1 MTHPVYAAI
10 ARERARYD
18 TAPDD
23 LAGRTVERLH
33 TEATHDVR
41 AAEVVTR
48 LQQLAARNGLG
59 DSWRAGVVVAEH
71 FAVGDDYAVR
81 AWAARYGAALLRA
94 RNVLDDPWAAPPVQ
108 DPDGDGLAWSPDVE
122 AAVAQAVALVRP
134 RPTVVVLDPTR
145 RTVRRG

>member
-18 TAPDD
+18 APAPD
-23 LAGRTVERLH
+23 LAARTVERLH
-33 TEATHDVR
+33 TEATHDPR
-41 AAEVVTR
+41 AAEVVAR

-59 DSWRAGVVVAEH
+59 DSWRAGVIVAEYL
-71 FAVGDDYAVR
+71 AVGDDYAVR

-94 RNVLDDPWAAPPVQ
+94 RDLLNDPWSAPPVQ
-108 DPDGDGLAWSPDVE
+108 DPDGDGLAWSPETE
-122 AAVAQAVALVRP
+122 AHVAQAVALVRP

-145 RTVRRG
+145 RAVRRG

>member
-23 LAGRTVERLH
+23 LAARTVERLH

-59 DSWRAGVVVAEH
+59 DSWRAGVVVAGH

-94 RNVLDDPWAAPPVQ
+94 RVVLDDPWAAPPVQ
-108 DPDGDGLAWSPDVE
+108 DPDGDGLAWSPETE
-122 AAVAQAVALVRP
+122 AAVAQAVALARP

-145 RTVRRG
+145 RAVRDV